1 MRVVKAVVDE
11 ALQEIK
17 LINFLLVFPPK
28 TRRCFRSR
36 NRFAEGIESAREHL
50 PI

>member
-17 LINFLLVFPPK
+17 LINFFFSFFP
-28 TRRCFRSR
+28 R
-36 NRFAEGIESAREHL
+36 NQAVLSIPE
-50 PI
+50 